1 MRVTDS
7 IRRGKSVL
15 TSSIGTEAVCCQAA
29 VKNLMVHSSPT
40 PMSVRKKTNTIFFF
54 RVKDNRTEPN
64 EAEAEPKNKFVVRF
78 AVASNGMR
86 CIEIPT

>member
-54 RVKDNRTEPN
+54 RVKDNRTEPTYKRL
-64 EAEAEPKNKFVVRF
+64 AAPQVVVT
-78 AVASNGMR
+78 AVTYN
-86 CIEIPT
+86 

>member
-29 VKNLMVHSSPT
+29 VKNLMVHSSPS

-54 RVKDNRTEPN
+54 RVKDNRTEPSI
-64 EAEAEPKNKFVVRF
+64 K
-78 AVASNGMR
+78 ASEKTDTNDPSARPLTVGK
-86 CIEIPT
+86 IGNHEIA

>member
-54 RVKDNRTEPN
+54 RVKDNRTEPIY
-64 EAEAEPKNKFVVRF
+64 ARI
-78 AVASNGMR
+78 AS
-86 CIEIPT
+86 PTKVEWKCGVY